1 MRHARPFAIAPL
13 ALAAALGLPR
23 AVAQDAGATPAV
35 FRRFAD
41 HVVKLEVVEQGSGAK
56 AELGSGFWVTGTG
69 HLLTNYHVIAK
80 LVHDPDRYHV
90 EVIDRAGTRRRGR
103 VLAVDVVHDLA
114 IVEVAHRPAGY
125 FSLAPVRIAQGQR
138 LYSLGHPHDLGLSIV
153 EGTYNGPLR
162 HTLHERIHFT
172 GSLNP
177 GMSGGPAITAAGVV
191 VGVNV
196 ATAGNQ
202 LSFLVPADR
211 AVALLAAHDRSGSR
225 PADSLLAQVG
235 RQLRAYQ
242 DEYVRALF
250 EGGDSTIVLGP
261 YRLPTQPA
269 PFFNCWADAERD
281 DDDPYEIVFHECSTD
296 DFVFV
301 SRDHSSGL
309 LSIQHR
315 LITSSELGRL
325 RFAALYTDQYQE
337 GAWTPEA
344 SKDDVTPF
352 RCARRNVRQGA
363 LTFRT
368 VLCVRR
374 YRKFLGL
381 YDAVLRAAA
390 LGEPDRGL
398 VTTLTISG
406 VSYANARLLARRFL
420 ERITWVE

>member
-1 MRHARPFAIAPL
+1 MSRSVHAAVL
-13 ALAAALGLPR
+13 ATALGLPGG

-41 HVVKLEVVEQGSGAK
+41 QVVKLEVVERGSGAK
-56 AELGSGFWVTGTG
+56 AELGSGFWVSPDGR
-69 HLLTNYHVIAK
+69 LVTNYHVIAK

-90 EVIDRAGTRRRGR
+90 EVVDRAGTRRRGS

-114 IVEVAHRPAGY
+114 VVEVAHRPPGFFPLGA
-125 FSLAPVRIAQGQR
+125 ARIAQGQR

-177 GMSGGPAITAAGVV
+177 GMSGGPAITGAGVV

-202 LSFLVPADR
+202 LSFLVPVDR
-211 AVALLAAHDRSGSR
+211 AAALLGAQTRAGR
-225 PADSLLAQVG
+225 PADSLLADVG
-235 RQLRAYQ
+235 RQLHGYQ
-242 DEYVRALF
+242 DEYVRTLF
-250 EGGDSTIVLGP
+250 RGADSAVVLGP

-281 DDDPYEIVFHECSTD
+281 EDEPYEIVYHECSTD
-296 DFVFV
+296 DYVFV

-309 LSIQHR
+309 LSIEHR
-315 LITSSELGRL
+315 LVTSDRL
-325 RFAALYTDQYQE
+325 NRFRFAALYTNQFQE
-337 GAWTPEA
+337 LAWAPDA

-352 RCARRNVRQGA
+352 RCANRNVRRDT

-368 VLCVRR
+368 VFCVRR
-374 YRKFLGL
+374 YRKFAGL
-381 YDAVLRAAA
+381 YDAVMRAAA

-398 VTTLTISG
+398 VTTLTLSG
-406 VSYANARLLARRFL
+406 VSYANARLLAQRYL
-420 ERITWVE
+420 ERIAWAR